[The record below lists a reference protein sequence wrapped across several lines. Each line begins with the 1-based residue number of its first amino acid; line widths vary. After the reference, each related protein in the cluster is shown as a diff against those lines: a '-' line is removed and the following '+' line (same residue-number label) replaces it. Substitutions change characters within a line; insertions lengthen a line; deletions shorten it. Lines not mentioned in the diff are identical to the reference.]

1 MIPSDIIASYPE
13 LNQSDILDA
22 VEMAVIKV
30 LTNAFQMPFTV
41 TYTEEEGLKMTGLP
55 MHGEPVEINQDKIGK
70 KLKRHVLYTVENEL
84 QRRQTVYEA
93 ERLRQLQGK
102 VLRGGVIGYDREG
115 GAVVEMELSSQFQR
129 YILLGTCPRRR
140 QPEHERG
147 KYKEGESYS
156 WYVTSVLP
164 IANHRQAKVRI
175 RLSRTSMEL
184 PAILLRQR
192 SGIDRI
198 ICCSRIPGGTSEIVT
213 NQKIPKEVINSVGKE
228 TGDIYRVRIVQ

>member
-1 MIPSDIIASYPE
+1 MIQNDIIASYPE
-13 LNQSDILDA
+13 LKQSEILDA
-22 VEMAVIKV
+22 VEMALIKV

-55 MHGEPVEINQDKIGK
+55 MHGEPIEISQEKIGK

-84 QRRQTVYEA
+84 QRRQTVYES
-93 ERLRQLQGK
+93 ERLKQLQGT
-102 VLRGGVIGYDREG
+102 VLPGAVIGYDREG

-129 YILLGTCPRRR
+129 YILLGSCPRRQ

-147 KYKEGESYS
+147 KYKEGETYS

-164 IANHRQAKVRI
+164 VANHRQAKVRI
-175 RLSRTSMEL
+175 RLSRTSREL
-184 PAILLRQR
+184 PAVLLRQR

-198 ICCSRIPGGTSEIVT
+198 ICCSRIPGGASEIVT
-213 NQKIPKEVINSVGKE
+213 NQKIPKEIINSVGKE
-228 TGDIYRVRIVQ
+228 TGDIYRVRIVR